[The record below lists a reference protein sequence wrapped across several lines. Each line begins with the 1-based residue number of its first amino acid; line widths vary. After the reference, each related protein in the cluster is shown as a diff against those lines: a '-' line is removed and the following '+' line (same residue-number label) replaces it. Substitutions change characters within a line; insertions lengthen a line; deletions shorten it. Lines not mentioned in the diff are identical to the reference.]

1 MFIQDTTPDTS
12 AYMVAGYAIFFVL
25 LILYLISFLI
35 RTRNLNRDLTTL
47 ENMKVQSQV
56 ATGDSSEFKPAGN
69 TRHAVKRKAARP
81 KGNKSNQVKKKVIKK
96 K

>member
-56 ATGDSSEFKPAGN
+56 GN
-69 TRHAVKRKAARP
+69 RGFIGIQAS
-81 KGNKSNQVKKKVIKK
+81 G
-96 K
+96 

>member
-47 ENMKVQSQV
+47 ENMKIQSQA
-56 ATGDSSEFKPAGN
+56 ATGKPTEFKPAGY
-69 TRHAVKRKAARP
+69 THRAVKRKAARP